1 MRRISTNLQ
10 HDDTQFALR
19 AQESRVSN
27 LNNQISSQRKIQ
39 NLRDDPLA
47 AGHSVRY
54 QSYLAR
60 LDRFEGNAKTVND
73 QFKVTEGYM
82 NQSLQVMQRVRELAV
97 TGAHG
102 TFTSDDLKNMASE
115 VDELLNEL
123 VQNGNATGADGVRLF
138 SGTKSFTEPFE
149 TVLGDVSGAGSPM
162 IKEVR
167 YNGSVDAKKVEI
179 DDQAY
184 ISTDQAGSRTFW
196 AERQS
201 LFSEVDATNYVVKA
215 DTSIDVDGVNVPL
228 AAGDNVYA
236 IIAKINDSGAAV
248 KAYVDPVTNGL
259 NIETTDAR
267 QLWLADGPSGDG
279 SSADGASGDVLSS
292 LGVVKAGQ
300 RPPYNLAPSVRVSGG
315 SLYDAVIALR
325 DSMLAGDQEAIG
337 SRVLGAVDGSIDNLS
352 TRLAEIG
359 ARYER
364 NQFTQSRL
372 NAQIVNVTAA
382 ESREA
387 DIDFTKAVTD
397 LKMYEYTQQ
406 ATLSTAGKL
415 YSNSLLDYIK

>member
-1 MRRISTNLQ
+1 MMRRISTNLQ

-19 AQESRVSN
+19 NQESRVSN
-27 LNNQISSQRKIQ
+27 LNNQIASQRKIQ

-60 LDRFEGNAKTVND
+60 LERFENNAKTVND

-82 NQSLQVMQRVRELAV
+82 NQSLQVMQRIRELAV
-97 TGAHG
+97 TGANG
-102 TFTSDDLKNMASE
+102 TFTPDDLKNMASE

-123 VQNGNATGADGVRLF
+123 VQNGNATGSDGVRLF
-138 SGTKSFTEPFE
+138 AGTKSFTEPFE
-149 TVLGDVSGAGSPM
+149 TILGDVSGAGTPI

-167 YNGSVDAKKVEI
+167 YNGSVDAKKIEI
-179 DDQAY
+179 DDQSY
-184 ISTDQAGSRTFW
+184 IQTDQAGNRTFW

-201 LFSEVDATNYVVKA
+201 LFSEVDSTSYVVKA
-215 DTSIDVDGVNVPL
+215 DTSINVDGVNIPL
-228 AAGDNVYA
+228 NAGDNVHA

-248 KAYVDPVTNGL
+248 KAYVDPVTNGF
-259 NIETTDAR
+259 NIETTDSR
-267 QLWLADGPSGDG
+267 QLWLSDGA
-279 SSADGASGDVLSS
+279 SADGVEGDVLSS

-300 RPPYNLAPSVRVSGG
+300 RPPYNIANSVKTSGG
-315 SLYDAVIALR
+315 SMFDTVIALR
-325 DSMLAGDQEAIG
+325 DAMLAGDQEAIG
-337 SRVLGAVDGSIDNLS
+337 TRVLGAVDGSIDNLS

-359 ARYER
+359 ARFER
-364 NQFTQSRL
+364 NQFTLARL
-372 NAQIVNVTAA
+372 DTQIVNVTAA